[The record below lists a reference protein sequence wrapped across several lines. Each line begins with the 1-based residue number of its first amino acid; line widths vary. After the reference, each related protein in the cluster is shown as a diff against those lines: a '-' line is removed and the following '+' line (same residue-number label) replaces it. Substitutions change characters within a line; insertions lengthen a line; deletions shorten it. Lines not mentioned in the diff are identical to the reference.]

1 MLLPEDA
8 RAAASRESD
17 AAPAEPEALSATDS
31 LDLLERELGDLV
43 WETDNR
49 LRYEHALAKCARAL
63 LTSPQQSAM
72 RVVLNALLAATDV
85 SYAFVERN
93 VDDPELGL
101 CSRTIEEVN
110 GDGWRETPVDEYW
123 SLVPW
128 DRMPTSR
135 AVLES
140 GKPFS
145 FLVAELTGPEREVY
159 LADPTPV
166 VSELDIPIFVRDRWV
181 GLIGFADKTE
191 ARTWSRD
198 DLSLLE
204 VAAALIGSFWDRE
217 DSEGLLR
224 ENLRE
229 QEKRVRRER
238 ALSRCSAALLKSGTE
253 DALFVALNVLLEATE
268 STSVF
273 VERNVDHPELGL
285 CSSMILEAPGP
296 ALTGMWEMIP
306 WSSMPISY
314 RRLSRGEP
322 FAFLIKDLTGIEA
335 ETYAESDAKSELDIP
350 IVVDG
355 EWVGLVGFTDRH
367 NEREWDNEEV
377 EFLRTVS
384 EMIAA
389 FWERQAAYEKLEE
402 LVRSKDEFIAS
413 VSHELRTPLT
423 VVVGLANEMKE
434 GFGQFTQDELS
445 EFIGLIAGQGNEVAN
460 IVEDLLVIARADID
474 RISVLPES
482 VDLAAHVTAVFAG
495 LEQQED
501 LVIIGQTPSAWCDPG
516 RLRQIIRNLLT
527 NAVRYGGERIRVE
540 LGVLGDHARLEVC
553 DDGPGI
559 DLQDADRVFEAYHRA
574 HHRLGQP
581 ASVGLGLTVSKRLA
595 ELMGGDLTY
604 YRRDGWSVFSLSLPL
619 APDGAS
625 GSVSAVD

>member
-1 MLLPEDA
+1 MPLPEDA
-8 RAAASRESD
+8 RA
-17 AAPAEPEALSATDS
+17 AEPEALSATDS

-43 WETDNR
+43 WETDTR
-49 LRYEHALAKCARAL
+49 LRYEHALAESARAL
-63 LTSPQQSAM
+63 LTSPQESALQ
-72 RVVLNALLAATDV
+72 VVLNALLSATDV
-85 SYAFVERN
+85 DYAFIERN
-93 VDDPELGL
+93 VDDQELGF
-101 CSRTIEEVN
+101 CSRTIEEVESP
-110 GDGWRETPVDEYW
+110 GLEEPPADDYW

-128 DRMPTSR
+128 DRMPSSR
-135 AVLES
+135 AVLEK
-140 GKPFS
+140 GEPFA
-145 FLVAELTGPEREVY
+145 FLVDELSAPERELY
-159 LADPTPV
+159 LADPFPV
-166 VSELDIPIFVRDRWV
+166 VAELDIPIFVRDRWV
-181 GLIGFADKTE
+181 GLIGFADKTR
-191 ARTWSRD
+191 ARVWAEE
-198 DLSLLE
+198 DLRLLG
-204 VAAALIGSFWDRE
+204 VAAAMIGSYWDRE
-217 DSEGLLR
+217 ASEQELR

-253 DALFVALNVLLEATE
+253 DALSVALNVLLEATE

-285 CSSMILEAPGP
+285 CSSMILEVPGS

-322 FAFLIKDLTGIEA
+322 FAFLIKDLAGIEA

-350 IVVDG
+350 ILVDG

-402 LVRSKDEFIAS
+402 LIRSKDEFIAS

-434 GFGQFTQDELS
+434 GFGKFTSDELS

-482 VDLAAHVTAVFAG
+482 VDLAAHVKAVFAG
-495 LEQQED
+495 LEQQDD
-501 LVIIGQTPSAWCDPG
+501 LVIVGQTPSAWCDPG

-527 NAVRYGGERIRVE
+527 NAVRYGGERVRVE

-553 DDGPGI
+553 DNGPGI
-559 DLQDADRVFEAYHRA
+559 ELQEAGRVFEAYHRA

-595 ELMGGDLTY
+595 ELMDGDLTY

-619 APDGAS
+619 APDGPS